1 MNVHVVCRDLA
12 FSFEGCNPELKLL
25 ELLKPMLIT
34 SKVHV
39 LETGVGT
46 KEMFPD
52 FRWAP
57 R

>member
-1 MNVHVVCRDLA
+1 MVCRDLA

>member
-1 MNVHVVCRDLA
+1 MSVHVVQDLA

-25 ELLKPMLIT
+25 EILKSILIT

-39 LETGVGT
+39 LETGIGT
-46 KEMFPD
+46 KAMFPD